1 MSELEQECG
10 ARLNPA
16 AVLEL
21 PGLYGPFT
29 FPEKLL
35 QKIWLRREFDL
46 RRAFT
51 TDGLQVTVIF
61 PGKWNLMGG
70 PDFKNARIR
79 LGDGPEISGDIELH
93 LHAVDWLA
101 HRHAHDRA
109 YDGVI
114 LHVVLFSPAVDYVTQ
129 GAGGVTLPVL
139 ALLPLLHHDLE
150 EYAANDAVEHL
161 ANRPAA
167 HIVELLGML
176 PLEQVTSLLA
186 ENSEVRWIQKVRYAK
201 LRVDRLGWD
210 EACHQTALEIL
221 GYRFNRAPMLRLGAA
236 YPLTCWTHATAAP
249 DLDAVFGSGQEWS
262 LQGLR
267 PANHPRVR
275 LRQYASWT
283 RARQN
288 WTKRLR
294 ALGLNLPK
302 VERDVATHE
311 VRRVHRFSG
320 LRRDWNEEITDGAIG
335 GTRFDNLLCDGFLP
349 LLAAVGVAEARSL
362 WFHWFCGDVPPLWRQ
377 ALQQLEVFSTRIR
390 PASHGVTQG
399 LLGWLIARERSAP
412 VPTGRSA

>member
-1 MSELEQECG
+1 MSELAQDG
-10 ARLNPA
+10 GTRLNHA
-16 AVLEL
+16 SVLEL

-46 RRAFT
+46 SRAFT
-51 TDGLQVTVIF
+51 TDGRKVTVIS

-70 PDFKNARIR
+70 PDFKNARLR
-79 LGDGPEISGDIELH
+79 FGDGPEVAGDIELH
-93 LHAVDWLA
+93 LHAVDWSS
-101 HRHAHDRA
+101 HRHAQDRA

-114 LHVVLFSPAVDYVTQ
+114 LHVVLFSPAEGYVTR
-129 GAGGVTLPVL
+129 GADDVALPVL

-167 HIVELLGML
+167 HIVEVLGIL
-176 PLEQVTSLLA
+176 PFDQVTSLLA
-186 ENSEVRWIQKVRYAK
+186 GRSEVRWAQKVRYAQ
-201 LRVDRLGWD
+201 LRINRLGWD

-221 GYRFNRAPMLRLGAA
+221 GYRFNRAAMLRVGAA
-236 YPLTCWTHATAAP
+236 YPLNSWTQATP
-249 DLDAVFGSGQEWS
+249 DLEAVFASAQEWS

-283 RARQN
+283 RSKPN
-288 WTKRLR
+288 WTSQLR
-294 ALGLNLPK
+294 ALGPNLPK
-302 VERDVATHE
+302 LEGDVATME
-311 VRRVHRFSG
+311 TRRIHRFSG
-320 LRRDWNEEITDGAIG
+320 LRRAWNEEITDGAIG

-349 LLAAVGVAEARSL
+349 LLAAAGSAEAHPL

-377 ALQQLEVFSTRIR
+377 ALQQLEVFSNRIR
-390 PASHGVTQG
+390 PACHGVTQG
-399 LLGWLIARERSAP
+399 LLGWLIERERSAAVP
-412 VPTGRSA
+412 VGRSA